1 LNNQHLDRLE
11 EELESE
17 DKTDLRYLRSELIGL
32 SASDH
37 WPENNLIVEQ
47 LLNAVRDKINWITK

>member
-1 LNNQHLDRLE
+1 MNNQYLDRLE

-37 WPENNLIVEQ
+37 
-47 LLNAVRDKINWITK
+47 